1 MWIPVACLWAPVGT
15 ACPAGHSG
23 WGSAQSLSLRRTH
36 RLFPQR
42 SLVQVWYPPL
52 PILGVELINI
62 LSLFH
67 FSALPA
73 FLPFS
78 LPKRLGAAVAT

>member
-1 MWIPVACLWAPVGT
+1 MWIPVACLWA
-15 ACPAGHSG
+15 PAGHSG
-23 WGSAQSLSLRRTH
+23 WGSAQSPSLRTH

-52 PILGVELINI
+52 PTLGVELINI